1 MDHPRFLYDL
11 EHCSIRRALDVLGEK
26 WTMLVLREAF
36 YGLSRFDDFA
46 RALGCG
52 RGVLSARLKTLTEAG
67 ILERREY
74 KEPDRRARTEYRLT
88 DKGRDLFPAILA
100 LSQWSERWTPPP
112 EGPVAR
118 VLEPQVRASRH
129 RRHDRRSDAV
139 EALGMRDVEIMP
151 GPGAKRLDPSAAAID
166 NRSAFEGKPAMP
178 RPVDIWLAAGV
189 RTPFAKVDGPLARLR
204 RHRALGAGGAAHGRP
219 AEGRQ
224 ARLRGVGRRRA
235 QPHLQQHRPRGADGC
250 RHRRRRCPPSRP

>member
-36 YGLSRFDDFA
+36 YGLCRFDDFA

-74 KEPDRRARTEYRLT
+74 KEPDQRTRAEYRLT

-112 EGPVAR
+112 DGPVAR
-118 VLEPQVRASRH
+118 GPQPQVRAARQ
-129 RRHDRRSDAV
+129 RRHDGRSRV
-139 EALGMRDVEIMP
+139 EALGMRDIEILP
-151 GPGAKRLDPSAAAID
+151 GPGARRLDPS
-166 NRSAFEGKPAMP
+166 
-178 RPVDIWLAAGV
+178 
-189 RTPFAKVDGPLARLR
+189 
-204 RHRALGAGGAAHGRP
+204 
-219 AEGRQ
+219 RQ
-224 ARLRGVGRRRA
+224 R
-235 QPHLQQHRPRGADGC
+235 Q
-250 RHRRRRCPPSRP
+250 

>member
-46 RALGCG
+46 RALRCG

-74 KEPDRRARTEYRLT
+74 KEPDQRTRAEYRLT

-118 VLEPQVRASRH
+118 VLSRKSG
-129 RRHDRRSDAV
+129 RPVTVVMTGDRAV
-139 EALGMRDVEIMP
+139 EALGMRDIEILP
-151 GPGAKRLDPSAAAID
+151 GPGARRLDPS
-166 NRSAFEGKPAMP
+166 KQ
-178 RPVDIWLAAGV
+178 
-189 RTPFAKVDGPLARLR
+189 
-204 RHRALGAGGAAHGRP
+204 
-219 AEGRQ
+219 RQ
-224 ARLRGVGRRRA
+224 
-235 QPHLQQHRPRGADGC
+235 
-250 RHRRRRCPPSRP
+250 

>member
-36 YGLSRFDDFA
+36 YGVCRFDDFA

-74 KEPDRRARTEYRLT
+74 KEPDRRTRAEYRLT

-112 EGPVAR
+112 EGAVAR
-118 VLEPQVRASRH
+118 VLSRKSG
-129 RRHDRRSDAV
+129 RPVTVVMTGDRAV
-139 EALGMRDVEIMP
+139 EALGMRDIEILP
-151 GPGAKRLDPSAAAID
+151 GPGARRLDPS
-166 NRSAFEGKPAMP
+166 KQ
-178 RPVDIWLAAGV
+178 
-189 RTPFAKVDGPLARLR
+189 
-204 RHRALGAGGAAHGRP
+204 
-219 AEGRQ
+219 RQ
-224 ARLRGVGRRRA
+224 
-235 QPHLQQHRPRGADGC
+235 
-250 RHRRRRCPPSRP
+250 

>member
-46 RALGCG
+46 RALRCG

-74 KEPDRRARTEYRLT
+74 KEPDRRTRAEYRLT

-118 VLEPQVRASRH
+118 VLSRKSG
-129 RRHDRRSDAV
+129 RPVTVVMTGDRAV
-139 EALGMRDVEIMP
+139 EALGMRDIEILP
-151 GPGAKRLDPSAAAID
+151 GPGARRLDPS
-166 NRSAFEGKPAMP
+166 KQ
-178 RPVDIWLAAGV
+178 
-189 RTPFAKVDGPLARLR
+189 
-204 RHRALGAGGAAHGRP
+204 
-219 AEGRQ
+219 RQ
-224 ARLRGVGRRRA
+224 
-235 QPHLQQHRPRGADGC
+235 
-250 RHRRRRCPPSRP
+250 

>member
-36 YGLSRFDDFA
+36 YGVCRLDDFA

-74 KEPDRRARTEYRLT
+74 KEPDQRTRAEYRLT

-118 VLEPQVRASRH
+118 VLSRKSGQPVSVVMTG
-129 RRHDRRSDAV
+129 DRV
-139 EALGMRDVEIMP
+139 EALGMRDIEILP
-151 GPGAKRLDPSAAAID
+151 GPGARRLDPS
-166 NRSAFEGKPAMP
+166 
-178 RPVDIWLAAGV
+178 
-189 RTPFAKVDGPLARLR
+189 
-204 RHRALGAGGAAHGRP
+204 
-219 AEGRQ
+219 RQ
-224 ARLRGVGRRRA
+224 R
-235 QPHLQQHRPRGADGC
+235 Q
-250 RHRRRRCPPSRP
+250 

>member
-36 YGLSRFDDFA
+36 YGLCRFDDFA
-46 RALGCG
+46 RALVCG

-74 KEPDRRARTEYRLT
+74 KEPDQRTRTEYRLT

-112 EGPVAR
+112 DGPVAR
-118 VLEPQVRASRH
+118 VLSRKSE
-129 RRHDRRSDAV
+129 RPISVVMTDDSAV
-139 EALGMRDVEIMP
+139 EALGMRDIEILP
-151 GPGAKRLDPSAAAID
+151 GPGARRLDPS
-166 NRSAFEGKPAMP
+166 
-178 RPVDIWLAAGV
+178 
-189 RTPFAKVDGPLARLR
+189 
-204 RHRALGAGGAAHGRP
+204 
-219 AEGRQ
+219 
-224 ARLRGVGRRRA
+224 
-235 QPHLQQHRPRGADGC
+235 RPRQ
-250 RHRRRRCPPSRP
+250 